1 MAPLRVTVG
10 DIAIM
15 MPTMLLSAMLL
26 DLERHME
33 EFCGGRLGL
42 RETYQ
47 ASLEEDNPLP
57 IAM

>member
-15 MPTMLLSAMLL
+15 MPMMLSAMLL
-26 DLERHME
+26 VLDCHME

-42 RETYQ
+42 KETYQ

>member
-15 MPTMLLSAMLL
+15 MPTMLSAMLL
-26 DLERHME
+26 DIGPNME
-33 EFCGGRLGL
+33 KLCGGRLDL
-42 RETYQ
+42 RETYP
-47 ASLEEDNPLP
+47 ASLEEGNPLP